1 MKRTLLDLK
10 NAMKTRC
17 IWIDDIWT
25 FAYNYP
31 NNNKNNNKN
40 KSIEN
45 RDITSKSIE
54 ILKKND
60 KNNAVWRITI

>member
-31 NNNKNNNKN
+31 NNNKN
-40 KSIEN
+40 KSIEKK
-45 RDITSKSIE
+45 DITSKSIE

>member
-10 NAMKTRC
+10 NSMKTRC
-17 IWIDDIWT
+17 IWIGDIWT

-31 NNNKNNNKN
+31 NNNKNKP
-40 KSIEN
+40 IEN
-45 RDITSKSIE
+45 KDITSKSIE

-60 KNNAVWRITI
+60 KKYEVWRITI